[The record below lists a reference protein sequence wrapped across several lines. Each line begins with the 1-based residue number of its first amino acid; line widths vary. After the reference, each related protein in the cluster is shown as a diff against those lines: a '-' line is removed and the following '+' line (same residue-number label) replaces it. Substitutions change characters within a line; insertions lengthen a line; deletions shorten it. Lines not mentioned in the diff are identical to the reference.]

1 MGGRCTT
8 DHLEERVDAA
18 TVGPVLVLIGVLS
31 GSVVAY
37 LGKRAENA
45 TTRMNSEIDQ
55 IQEERNGLIAQRDGL
70 QTKVG
75 EKDRRIEEL
84 LEQRLGDR
92 ETIARLR
99 IRIVELGGDPS

>member
-1 MGGRCTT
+1 M
-8 DHLEERVDAA
+8 DAA
-18 TVGPVLVLIGVLS
+18 TLGPVLVLIGVLS

-37 LGKRAENA
+37 IGKRSENA
-45 TTRMNSEIDQ
+45 TTRLNSEMDQ
-55 IQEERNGLIAQRDGL
+55 VQEERNKYMAQVEGL

-99 IRIVELGGDPS
+99 IKVVEMGGDPS